1 MEAVYTLTGAILFGT
16 GLYGVF
22 AHRHLVR
29 KVIAAN
35 ITTSAVFLILIATTR
50 TEGQVATDPVPQALV
65 LTGIVIAVSVTAFA
79 LVLIRQFVDL
89 TGTADLDEER

>member
-1 MEAVYTLTGAILFGT
+1 MEAVYALVGAILFGA

-35 ITTSAVFLILIATTR
+35 IATSAVFLILIATAHSGEET
-50 TEGQVATDPVPQALV
+50 VADPVPQALV

-79 LVLIRQFVDL
+79 LVLIRHFVDL